1 VESVRLIAL
10 RNVTLNAGG
19 ADVVVDVDSSIE
31 GDRLLVPRL
40 SVRAPNTR
48 IEGQGELASM
58 SRLEGKLSARA
69 DPLDLAELMA
79 FAAAASGSVEEDGSA
94 AGNAGGASMH
104 LVMDLSAPS
113 GSLTTYTFTDLST
126 TVDLTPGRVVLA
138 PLSLRTF
145 GGAFEGRMEAE
156 TAGTA
161 PRVVLK
167 GKLEGLDVPA
177 LMKAA
182 GSPGGITGQLAGTVA
197 LRAAPTGSAAL
208 TDTADGTFDLAV
220 TNGNI
225 PGLDM
230 VRTLVLAFGKPSGAP
245 PEGSGTA
252 FSRLGGRFALAGG
265 MLSSQNIT
273 LASRDFDMAAKGS
286 LQLTTG
292 ALNASA
298 EVVLSKELTDQAGT
312 DLRRYAQEDGR
323 VVVPATIG
331 GTLQSPRVVPDIAAA
346 TKRAIGNE
354 MKRRVKTFVDDL
366 FKRR

>member
-1 VESVRLIAL
+1 
-10 RNVTLNAGG
+10 
-19 ADVVVDVDSSIE
+19 
-31 GDRLLVPRL
+31 
-40 SVRAPNTR
+40 
-48 IEGQGELASM
+48 
-58 SRLEGKLSARA
+58 
-69 DPLDLAELMA
+69 
-79 FAAAASGSVEEDGSA
+79 
-94 AGNAGGASMH
+94 
-104 LVMDLSAPS
+104 
-113 GSLTTYTFTDLST
+113 
-126 TVDLTPGRVVLA
+126 
-138 PLSLRTF
+138 
-145 GGAFEGRMEAE
+145 
-156 TAGTA
+156 
-161 PRVVLK
+161 
-167 GKLEGLDVPA
+167 
-177 LMKAA
+177 MKAA